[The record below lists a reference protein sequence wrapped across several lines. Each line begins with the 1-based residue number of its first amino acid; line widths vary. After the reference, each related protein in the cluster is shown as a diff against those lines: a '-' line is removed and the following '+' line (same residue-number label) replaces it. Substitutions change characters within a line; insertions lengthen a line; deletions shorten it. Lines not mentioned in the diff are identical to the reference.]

1 MANIN
6 RVILVGNLTRDP
18 ELRSTGSGLS
28 VCTIRIAVNN
38 RRKKGDTGEWVEEP
52 NYFNVTTFGAQAD
65 NVARYLAKG
74 RQVAVDGRLS
84 WSEYEAKDGSGKR
97 ERVEVI
103 ADSVQFIGPRE
114 GGGGGGGGAASGGG
128 DWGAHAAASE
138 PAADLPD
145 QWAGGGAAADD
156 DIPF

>member
-6 RVILVGNLTRDP
+6 RVVLVGNLTRDP
-18 ELRSTGSGLS
+18 ELRATGSGLS

-65 NVARYLAKG
+65 NVARFLAKG

-114 GGGGGGGGAASGGG
+114 GGGGSGGGSEHSAPDAAPAAATQIPDAWSGGGAA
-128 DWGAHAAASE
+128 
-138 PAADLPD
+138 
-145 QWAGGGAAADD
+145 QDD

>member
-6 RVILVGNLTRDP
+6 RVILVGNLTKDP
-18 ELRSTGSGLS
+18 EMRATASGLA

-52 NYFNVTTFGAQAD
+52 NYFNVTTFGAQAE
-65 NVARYLAKG
+65 NLARFLVKG

-84 WSEYEAKDGSGKR
+84 WREWEAKDGSGKR
-97 ERVEVI
+97 EAVEII
-103 ADSVQFIGPRE
+103 ADNVQFIGPRE
-114 GGGGGGGGAASGGG
+114 AGSGGGGGEYSAPT
-128 DWGAHAAASE
+128 AAAAA
-138 PAADLPD
+138 PAAAADIPD
-145 QWAGGGAAADD
+145 AWAGGGAAQDD

>member
-38 RRKKGDTGEWVEEP
+38 RRKRGDTGEWVEEP

-114 GGGGGGGGAASGGG
+114 GGGGGGGGGDWSAPAAAPAASAPADIPDAWSDGG
-128 DWGAHAAASE
+128 SS
-138 PAADLPD
+138 
-145 QWAGGGAAADD
+145 AADD

>member
-38 RRKKGDTGEWVEEP
+38 RRKRGDTGEWVEEP

-114 GGGGGGGGAASGGG
+114 GGGGGGGGGEWAAP
-128 DWGAHAAASE
+128 AAAA

-145 QWAGGGAAADD
+145 AWSDGGSSAADD

>member
-38 RRKKGDTGEWVEEP
+38 RRKRGDTGEWVEEP

-114 GGGGGGGGAASGGG
+114 GGGGGGGGG
-128 DWGAHAAASE
+128 DWSAPAPAAAA
-138 PAADLPD
+138 PAGDIPD
-145 QWAGGGAAADD
+145 AWSDGGSSAADD

>member
-18 ELRSTGSGLS
+18 ELRATGSGLS

-65 NVARYLAKG
+65 NVARFLSKG

-103 ADSVQFIGPRE
+103 ADTVQFIGPRE
-114 GGGGGGGGAASGGG
+114 GGGGGGGDYGGG
-128 DWGAHAAASE
+128 GGGYAAPAPAAA
-138 PAADLPD
+138 PD
-145 QWAGGGAAADD
+145 IPDAWTGGGAAQDD

>member
-38 RRKKGDTGEWVEEP
+38 RRKRGDTGEWVEEP

-128 DWGAHAAASE
+128 DWGAPAAAPE
-138 PAADLPD
+138 PAADIPD

>member
-6 RVILVGNLTRDP
+6 RVILVGNLTKDP
-18 ELRSTGSGLS
+18 ELRATGSGLS

-65 NVARYLAKG
+65 NVARFLSKG

-114 GGGGGGGGAASGGG
+114 GGGGGGDHSGGG
-128 DWGAHAAASE
+128 GGYAAPAAA
-138 PAADLPD
+138 AAAPEVPD
-145 QWAGGGAAADD
+145 AWTGGGAAQDD

>member
-128 DWGAHAAASE
+128 DWGAPAAASE

>member
-18 ELRSTGSGLS
+18 ELRATGSGLA

-52 NYFNVTTFGAQAD
+52 NYFNVTTFGAQAE
-65 NVARYLAKG
+65 NISRYLAKG

-103 ADSVQFIGPRE
+103 ADTVQFIGPRE
-114 GGGGGGGGAASGGG
+114 GGGSGGGGEYSAPASTP
-128 DWGAHAAASE
+128 E
-138 PAADLPD
+138 PAADIPD
-145 QWAGGGAAADD
+145 AWAGGGAAQDD